1 MNETI
6 FGIASGPIYQRE
18 KPVRD
23 ALYLRFIRML
33 PCVVCGR
40 RRNIEAAHTGPHGI
54 GQKSS
59 DRSCLPLCR
68 EHHRTGNDS
77 LHKLGPVMFAEF
89 HGLDIPAL
97 IQRFNQFFDSK
108 LRRAA

>member
-1 MNETI
+1 MIETPH
-6 FGIASGPIYQRE
+6 GIATGPIYQRE

-23 ALYLRFIRML
+23 PLYLRFIRML
-33 PCVVCGR
+33 PCVVCLKTYG
-40 RRNIEAAHTGPHGI
+40 IEAAHTGPHGI

-68 EHHRTGNDS
+68 VHHRTGNDS
-77 LHKLGPVMFAEF
+77 LHKLGPVRFAEA

-97 IQRFNQFFDSK
+97 IKRFNQFFDSK
-108 LRRAA
+108 FRRVA